1 MEDQLPGD
9 ITPLALEERCKL
21 VVLGLEV
28 GGRCSQEATFFIELL
43 AQHKAR
49 QAPPIL
55 QHSITTALI
64 ARWSALLTHA
74 VQQHRRQWT
83 NFQPTSC
90 GSTPPNPLSQPAPTT
105 VSTHVPK
112 SFFFSALPKLHLA
125 TGQYKTVSSQQGE
138 LDLMRKKV
146 RRKKNAG
153 VDIEAQCWWKRP
165 GQCPRSVRSSP
176 TAGWPFERQ
185 WHWVVS
191 WFCNGYIAWSLC
203 VL

>member
-74 VQQHRRQWT
+74 AQQAFAATLVETPQALANHT
-83 NFQPTSC
+83 NTEGNEPTFSQLLAEAPPQ
-90 GSTPPNPLSQPAPTT
+90 TPQPAGSHHNKHP
-105 VSTHVPK
+105 SPQK
-112 SFFFSALPKLHLA
+112 
-125 TGQYKTVSSQQGE
+125 G
-138 LDLMRKKV
+138 LDL
-146 RRKKNAG
+146 
-153 VDIEAQCWWKRP
+153 
-165 GQCPRSVRSSP
+165 CPP
-176 TAGWPFERQ
+176 
-185 WHWVVS
+185 
-191 WFCNGYIAWSLC
+191 
-203 VL
+203 